1 MSTAFDNILDA
12 FAAKLRA
19 ATPVSNFIFVDEY
32 DEPLPL
38 GQSEAVVVSLGDSDP
53 QPLGSLAFNPVDWI
67 TQVNVKCLTSANA
80 TSPRPAAGTLAAAA
94 YARLATD
101 PSLGMDGVFIGE
113 PLLHREAEQAA
124 TRLAT
129 CTLTYSVHHRTTG
142 LTLA

>member
-1 MSTAFDNILDA
+1 MSTAFDAIVDA

-19 ATPVSNFIFVDEY
+19 ATAVSNFIYVDEY
-32 DEPLPL
+32 DEPLPA
-38 GQSEAVVVSLGDSDP
+38 GQSEALVVSLGDSDP
-53 QPLGSLAFNPVDWI
+53 QPLGLLAGNPIDWV
-67 TQVNVKCLTSANA
+67 TQVNVKCLASANA
-80 TSPRPAAGTLAAAA
+80 TSPRPAVSTLAAAV

-101 PSLGMDGVFIGE
+101 PSLGIDGVFIGE
-113 PLLHREAEQAA
+113 PLLHRETEQAA